1 MKILFGQRI
10 KSARIMAGLSLREL
24 SNLLEGQVSHNAIS
38 KYERGEMLPDSKI
51 LIALAKVLNVKR
63 IIFCD
68 HQRLK

>member
-38 KYERGEMLPDSKI
+38 KYERG
-51 LIALAKVLNVKR
+51 
-63 IIFCD
+63 
-68 HQRLK
+68 

>member
-24 SNLLEGQVSHNAIS
+24 SNLLEGLVSHNAIS

-51 LIALAKVLNVKR
+51 LYQLV
-63 IIFCD
+63 
-68 HQRLK
+68 